1 MKKFVA
7 VAGNIGAGKTSL
19 VQFLNHSSGFK
30 PVYEPFIDNPYL
42 DDFYKDMKR
51 WAFRS
56 QLYFLTHKFRLHLDL
71 SDEPETIIQDRTIY
85 EDAEIFAQQLHRSRL
100 IVKRDFDV
108 YWELYQSMKQ
118 VLRPPDLLIYLR
130 CSVRSIKQRIKQRG
144 RKSEKDIPTRY
155 LRNLNTRY
163 DEWIDEYSLS
173 PVMVWDSDNMDFL
186 TDLVDRIDFQ
196 RSLEPFLK

>member
-1 MKKFVA
+1 MFIGI
-7 VAGNIGAGKTSL
+7 AGIIGAGKTTL
-19 VQFLNHSSGFK
+19 AQQLADYLGYEAFNE
-30 PVYEPFIDNPYL
+30 PVDDNPYL
-42 DDFYKDMKR
+42 EDFYRDMHAH
-51 WAFRS
+51 AFSSQIFYLTRKFALHVEAESAEDKVVLDRS
-56 QLYFLTHKFRLHLDL
+56 
-71 SDEPETIIQDRTIY
+71 IY
-85 EDAEIFAQQLHRSRL
+85 EDAEIFCTNLHRSRH
-100 IVKRDFDV
+100 ISKRD
-108 YWELYQSMKQ
+108 YTTYMELYESMSQ

-144 RKSEKDIPTRY
+144 RKSEKDIPARY
-155 LRNLNTRY
+155 LSKLNTRY